1 MQLALRPFT
10 TAGVALVGA
19 GVIAVSPL
27 APPPATTSTHMYTA
41 PVTLSASA
49 SFVDPIAYWGDVLEL
64 TGTKLSAI
72 FNEASAS
79 PFPVLSQ
86 VIENQTRY
94 ANTIGTALATTAQKL
109 EVYFTSDAVGDFN
122 WATAQAWELLAQGD
136 VAGATSA
143 ISGSITRLGVA
154 AYPLLPM
161 LAIPYQM
168 GQNAANI
175 LKALSQQGSDYG
187 ITAKVGF
194 GLLGAAQ
201 QAAGALANTVQT
213 VIDATETGDPISIAS
228 AIVNSPAQFTDTWLN
243 GPVIVLPNGKKV
255 RGAGFLNLS
264 SYQYGLNWNPI
275 SALIFVPRAIAA
287 AIAPPSTAPATTAQL
302 DSSSAT
308 SKVKV
313 PAESSTAEDA
323 SAAHLAVAAE
333 ASSTPASDP
342 SPATESD
349 TSAAVNVS
357 SQDTTELSDGAKAGP
372 SGTGAIALRQGQKL
386 KASLKNAAGQ
396 AEKGRNGV
404 RSDLEKTIK
413 KVTDRLSKVG
423 KNKQAGVTSSSTDS
437 SKNKDKTGSDD

>member
-1 MQLALRPFT
+1 MQLALRPLT
-10 TAGVALVGA
+10 TAGIALVGA

-27 APPPATTSTHMYTA
+27 APPPAITATPTSTA
-41 PVTLSASA
+41 PVALTASS

-64 TGTKLSAI
+64 TGTKLSTI
-72 FNEASAS
+72 LNEASAS

-109 EVYFTSDAVGDFN
+109 EVYFTSDAIGDFK
-122 WATAQAWELLAQGD
+122 WATAQAWDLLAQGD

-154 AYPLLPM
+154 AYPMLPM
-161 LAIPYQM
+161 LAIPYEM
-168 GQNAANI
+168 GQNAVNI

-213 VIDATETGDPISIAS
+213 VIDAAETGDPISIAS
-228 AIVNSPAQFTDTWLN
+228 AIVNSPAHFTDTWLN

-287 AIAPPSTAPATTAQL
+287 AITPPPTAPVTTAQL
-302 DSSSAT
+302 DSPSAT
-308 SKVKV
+308 IKVAL
-313 PAESSTAEDA
+313 PAGSSTAEDA

-333 ASSTPASDP
+333 PSSA
-342 SPATESD
+342 PATEPD
-349 TSAAVNVS
+349 TPAAASVS
-357 SQDTTELSDGAKAGP
+357 PQDTTELSDGTKTEP
-372 SGTGAIALRQGQKL
+372 REIGAIALRQGHKL
-386 KASLKNAAGQ
+386 KASLKTAAGQ
-396 AEKGRNGV
+396 ADKGRNGV
-404 RSDLEKTIK
+404 RSDLDKTIK

-423 KNKQAGVTSSSTDS
+423 KKTQAGVTSSSAAS
-437 SKNKDKTGSDD
+437 SDKKDKTGSDD